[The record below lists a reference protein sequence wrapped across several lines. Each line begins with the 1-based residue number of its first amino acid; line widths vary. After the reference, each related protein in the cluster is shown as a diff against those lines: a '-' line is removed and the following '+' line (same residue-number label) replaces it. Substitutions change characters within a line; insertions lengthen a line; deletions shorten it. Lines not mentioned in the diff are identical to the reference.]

1 MINQMQGQSALR
13 VKQHFDFMKR
23 ATIRTQDYFFHQISN
38 TPFSLGIAWPR
49 DYGKWR
55 VHGLKEVLLA
65 TQQGFNI
72 TEQFTGTNW
81 RLHPDWVYC
90 EYNYAGDQHEFENP
104 EETMKHFF
112 HKMQKPR
119 WNWGTTRVVPLPQCS
134 KGAYQRGCEISH
146 GVNQMDRESHVCN
159 RDLVQS
165 LIFDAEMTKNFE
177 SDSQNAQNG
186 NRG

>member
-1 MINQMQGQSALR
+1 MQQSEPKTTSFIKSRIL
-13 VKQHFDFMKR
+13 H
-23 ATIRTQDYFFHQISN
+23 S
-38 TPFSLGIAWPR
+38 PSESLGLVIMENGEFMDSR
-49 DYGKWR
+49 KYYLQRNKDSIVSYITLRYR
-55 VHGLKEVLLA
+55 VFQKSFGTHYIVPICDQRHLQFAV
-65 TQQGFNI
+65 

-134 KGAYQRGCEISH
+134 KGAYQRGCEICKH
-146 GVNQMDRESHVCN
+146 
-159 RDLVQS
+159 LK
-165 LIFDAEMTKNFE
+165 IFFIILGA
-177 SDSQNAQNG
+177 
-186 NRG
+186 RL

>member
-1 MINQMQGQSALR
+1 M
-13 VKQHFDFMKR
+13 
-23 ATIRTQDYFFHQISN
+23 ATSILPKCDQRHLYFS
-38 TPFSLGIAWPR
+38 
-49 DYGKWR
+49 
-55 VHGLKEVLLA
+55 V
-65 TQQGFNI
+65 

-134 KGAYQRGCEISH
+134 KGAYQRGCEICKH
-146 GVNQMDRESHVCN
+146 LR
-159 RDLVQS
+159 
-165 LIFDAEMTKNFE
+165 IFFIILGA
-177 SDSQNAQNG
+177 
-186 NRG
+186 RL